1 MLENTLPQLEQLIE
15 QIIEKNTLLKSQV
28 ATLEQ
33 QKSLLADENEMLQ
46 LEVLESEEKQ
56 KQTSNAVTSI
66 LDKLQSVE
74 AVSYTHLRAHE
85 T

>member
-74 AVSYTHLRAHE
+74 ELS
-85 T
+85 

>member
-15 QIIEKNTLLKSQV
+15 QIIEKNTQLKSQV
-28 ATLEQ
+28 ITLEQ

-56 KQTSNAVTSI
+56 KQTSSALTN
-66 LDKLQSVE
+66 LLGKLQSVE
-74 AVSYTHLRAHE
+74 EIS
-85 T
+85 